1 MIVSTPICVKALNSK
16 ARNDLFSAT
25 EVFHSWLINKY
36 SFCQHH
42 LKVQYN
48 SPFLKAF
55 YFWLIRKD
63 VQFSLSYKFLG

>member
-1 MIVSTPICVKALNSK
+1 MCESFEQYKAW
-16 ARNDLFSAT
+16 NDLFSAT

-48 SPFLKAF
+48 SPFL
-55 YFWLIRKD
+55 
-63 VQFSLSYKFLG
+63 

>member
-1 MIVSTPICVKALNSK
+1 MCESFEQYK

-48 SPFLKAF
+48 SPFLWAF

>member
-1 MIVSTPICVKALNSK
+1 MCESFEQYK

-48 SPFLKAF
+48 SPFL
-55 YFWLIRKD
+55 
-63 VQFSLSYKFLG
+63 